1 MLPPEHPGLR
11 AFCGGGS
18 LGQNVI
24 LVDTRDQDPAIG
36 RLRGWSGDPARCWAA
51 AVVDGIRPGVRHERA
66 VLLQHGVVVLL
77 DRVAGDE
84 EHLYDWVYHNLGT
97 FAPGAGWTAA
107 PLTAPLATRSL
118 YDKLVEPA
126 RLSGTG
132 PLRATWDLTWN
143 VPPPTREQ
151 HEAAGTSPEPVR
163 LAFWQAPLAG
173 REVYTAKTGI
183 NNTDTTRMPDAA
195 PSLICRVRGK
205 TAAWVTVLEPY
216 REAPRVAAVEPLG
229 AFGATVRLAD
239 GTVFAAAWEDLVKEP

>member
-1 MLPPEHPGLR
+1 MALAYLYTGDEAYARKAVELFLLHAREFRELPWTIQSETPWSRGDFILGASR
-11 AFCGGGS
+11 IAWSSTYGS
-18 LGQNVI
+18 NWYYKNHCRL
-24 LVDTRDQDPAIG
+24 LSAI
-36 RLRGWSGDPARCWAA
+36 SGAA
-51 AVVDGIRPGVRHERA
+51 AWTPEVA
-66 VLLQHGVVVLL
+66 
-77 DRVAGDE
+77 DRVYRG
-84 EHLYDWVYHNLGT
+84 
-97 FAPGAGWTAA
+97 FAIPYAMELMKFRGG
-107 PLTAPLATRSL
+107 
-118 YDKLVEPA
+118 
-126 RLSGTG
+126 LSNMT
-132 PLRATWDLTWN
+132 DLTWN